1 MALTR
6 DFRETIFEE
15 ARKSPEFRQALLTE
29 AAEILLSGDLETA
42 KAMLRDTIKATIGY
56 RSLTEATG
64 IPEKSLIRM
73 FGPKGNP
80 RAAHLSLV
88 IEALQR
94 HEHVRL
100 EVKAARRKDAA

>member
-1 MALTR
+1 
-6 DFRETIFEE
+6 
-15 ARKSPEFRQALLTE
+15 LLTE
-29 AAEILLSGDLETA
+29 TAEILLSGDLETA

-56 RSLTEATG
+56 RSLTEAAC

-73 FGPKGNP
+73 FGPRENP

-94 HEHVRL
+94 HEDVRL
-100 EVKAARRKDAA
+100 ELRATRRDQAP